1 MEESSNDYTTP
12 LIAQSNEKKPLEL
25 CSFIR
30 VIFKCTSC
38 FEKFLFLIGV
48 FFSLVTG
55 LCQPFVSY
63 TLGETAQVLVTIT
76 NAINNK
82 TIDPADLKKAYEQYE
97 RGMYQVVLYFFL
109 CGCAYFTF
117 ASIQHA
123 IMKYVGDNTTYRV
136 RKQYISRLLRK
147 DAEYFDNVST
157 GHLSTVLNDN
167 LERFRE
173 VFNEKIALIFALL
186 TDFVVGTALAFYT
199 DWRLASYGI
208 FFSLGIAFSGFINSA
223 GVMKTT
229 GKQNTHYANA
239 GSIAFQTLGAYKTV
253 CSLNGQNTEI
263 ERYTEELKAGEKYG
277 IHRALMY
284 SISRGFTYFF
294 CNSLNTVILYVGAN
308 MIYSGSLEPAVVVRI
323 FHYMMFGAFCLSEA
337 LPHISRL
344 AGAISSTAPIA
355 EMLIKEDNVIEK
367 DETDYDVEV
376 EVNGNI
382 SFKNVKFSYP
392 TRPDAQ
398 VLKGISF
405 DVQNGEC
412 IALVGASGSG
422 KSTVVQLLLHYYNI
436 DSGNIF
442 IDGMDLNDMNI
453 KRLRRVIGVVSQ
465 EPVLFNTTIEENIRF
480 GNPNVSLPEIYGALR
495 KANAYDFVCSFP
507 KGIKTIVGER
517 GTQLSGGQKQRIAI
531 ARTLVRNPKILLLDE
546 ATSALDNESEQVVQK
561 ALENA
566 SQGRTT
572 IVVAHRLSTIRNA
585 SKIIVMQKGEIVEVG
600 NHDEL
605 IAKRGVYNDLVQ
617 AQLLESHDDHE
628 ELPPLAARQLSQE
641 LSPLH
646 SYAIQRSTSND
657 AGVHDDD
664 MERILDEL
672 SKEGAKKS
680 NLREIVKQC
689 RPDYCFLFI
698 AVFGSAIQGVSYPIL
713 AQLIVRT
720 YEGFAMI
727 GEDMLYYSHLW
738 ALSFMFLAVFRPLTL
753 YCQYYYFGKV
763 SEQLSTRLRIKSFS
777 HMLSLPC
784 AFYDDPNHSATR
796 LSNRLNTDSSNVKAA
811 VDDRL
816 GCVIMTVVAISIA
829 ITTASLYCWKMTL
842 EVLIFFPLLYL
853 AEYCYDAATET
864 SIQEDTIAFENSNR
878 TAIEALENMRTV
890 RALNLE
896 DKIMSLI
903 SEHLQKI
910 HKSYFKRAII
920 QGAANG
926 LSLSCYLF
934 VYSVSFKFGT
944 YLALRKEVAPMDTY
958 LILETLS
965 MTANMAGSAAAY
977 LPDYKKAVHAAGL
990 IFHLFTYP
998 ATMPFS
1004 SSDGKKNI
1012 EKGEII
1018 GENVQFHYDQ
1028 RPDRM
1033 ILNGVN
1039 LKVDPGKTLALVG
1052 PSGCGKSTIISLL
1065 ERFYHAVDGEVK
1077 IDSENVEDINL
1088 NHLRSN
1094 LALVSQEPTLF
1105 NCSIR
1110 ENLLYGLTRS
1120 VPQLELEK
1128 ALQTANAFNF
1138 VFQFPQ
1144 GLDTIVGERGA
1155 QLSGGQKQRI
1165 AIARAILRNPKVL
1178 LLDEATSALDS
1189 DSEKVVQNALDTAS
1203 ERLSTVVV
1211 AHRLLT
1217 VVNADSIAVLKNGK
1231 VAEQGTHE
1239 ELLRKRSI
1247 YWRLVQ
1253 KQGIQVETPYD

>member
-1 MEESSNDYTTP
+1 M
-12 LIAQSNEKKPLEL
+12 
-25 CSFIR
+25 
-30 VIFKCTSC
+30 
-38 FEKFLFLIGV
+38 
-48 FFSLVTG
+48 
-55 LCQPFVSY
+55 SY
-63 TLGETAQVLVTIT
+63 TFGEVSQVLVTIT

-82 TIDPADLKKAYEQYE
+82 TIDPADLEKAYEVYE
-97 RGMYQVVLYFFL
+97 HDMNRVILHFFL

-117 ASIQHA
+117 GSLQFS
-123 IMKYVGDNTTYRV
+123 IMKFVGDNTTYRV

-147 DAEYFDNVST
+147 DAQYFDSMST

-173 VFNEKIALIFALL
+173 VFNEKIALIIAFL
-186 TDFVVGTALAFYT
+186 TDFTVGTALAFYT

-208 FFSLGIAFSGFINSA
+208 FFSLGIGFSGLINSA
-223 GVMKTT
+223 SMMKTT
-229 GKQNTHYANA
+229 NGQNTHYGNA
-239 GSIAFQTLGAYKTV
+239 GSIAFQTLGAFKTV
-253 CSLNGQNTEI
+253 CSLNGQKTEI
-263 ERYTEELKAGEKYG
+263 ERYTKELKAGEKYG
-277 IHRALMY
+277 CQRAFFY
-284 SISRGFTYFF
+284 SISRGVTYFF
-294 CNSLNTVILYVGAN
+294 CNALNTVVLYFGAN
-308 MIYSGSLEPAVVVRI
+308 MIYSGTLETATVVRL
-323 FHYMMFGAFCLSEA
+323 FHFLLFGAFCLSEA
-337 LPHISRL
+337 LPHVSRL
-344 AGAISSTAPIA
+344 TAAIASTAPIA
-355 EMLIKEDNVIEK
+355 EMLTRNNNEIEK
-367 DETDYDVEV
+367 EEEADDGVEIDGRIAFKDVR
-376 EVNGNI
+376 
-382 SFKNVKFSYP
+382 FSYP

-405 DVQNGEC
+405 DVNNGEC

-436 DSGNIF
+436 ESGKIL
-442 IDGMDLNDMNI
+442 IDGIELNNI
-453 KRLRRVIGVVSQ
+453 NLKKLRRVIGVVSQ

-480 GNPNVSLPEIYGALR
+480 GNPIATLPEIYGALR
-495 KANAYDFVCSFP
+495 KANAYDFVCAFP

-546 ATSALDNESEQVVQK
+546 ATSALDNESEHVVQK

-585 SKIIVMQKGEIVEVG
+585 SKIIVMQRGEIVEVG
-600 NHDEL
+600 NHDDL
-605 IAKRGVYNDLVQ
+605 IAKQGIYNDLVQ
-617 AQLLESHDDHE
+617 AQLLDSNDDQN
-628 ELPPLAARQLSQE
+628 ELPPLAARQLSHE

-646 SYAIQRSTSND
+646 SYSFQRSTSTD
-657 AGVHDDD
+657 AGVHDDE
-664 MERILDEL
+664 MERLLDEL
-672 SKEGAKKS
+672 TQEGAKKS
-680 NLREIVKQC
+680 NLREIVKMC
-689 RPDYCFLFI
+689 KPDYFILFL
-698 AVFGSAIQGVSYPIL
+698 AVFGSAIQGISYPIL

-720 YEGFAMI
+720 YKGYAMQ
-727 GEDMLYYSHLW
+727 GEDMLTYSHFW
-738 ALSFMFLAVFRPLTL
+738 ALSFMSLAIFRPLTL
-753 YCQYYYFGKV
+753 YLQYYYFGKV
-763 SEQLSTRLRIKSFS
+763 AEQLSTRLRVKSFK

-784 AFYDDPNHSATR
+784 AFYDNPNHSATK

-816 GCVIMTVVAISIA
+816 GCVIMTLVAISIA
-829 ITTASLYCWKMTL
+829 VATASYYCWKMTL
-842 EVLIFFPLLYL
+842 EVLMFFPLLYL
-853 AEYCYDAATET
+853 AEYCYEAATENA
-864 SIQEDTIAFENSNR
+864 IQEDSIAFENSNR
-878 TAIEALENMRTV
+878 TAIEALENVRTV

-896 DKIMSLI
+896 DKVMSLI
-903 SEHLQKI
+903 TNHLQKI
-910 HKSYFKRAII
+910 HNSYFKRAII

-926 LSLSCYLF
+926 LSMSCFLF
-934 VYSVSFKFGT
+934 VYSISFKFGT
-944 YLALRKEVAPMDTY
+944 YLARKHEVQPMDTY
-958 LILETLS
+958 LVLMTLS

-998 ATMPFS
+998 ATMPYES
-1004 SSDGKKNI
+1004 KDGKKNI
-1012 EKGEII
+1012 EKGEIV
-1018 GENVQFHYDQ
+1018 GENLQFHYDQ

-1033 ILNGVN
+1033 ILDGVN
-1039 LKVDPGKTLALVG
+1039 LKVEPGKTLALVG

-1065 ERFYHAVDGEVK
+1065 ERFYHAVDGEIK
-1077 IDSENVEDINL
+1077 IDNANVEDINL
-1088 NHLRSN
+1088 HHLRAN

-1120 VPQLELEK
+1120 VPQLEIEK
-1128 ALQTANAFNF
+1128 SLQTANAFHF
-1138 VFQFPQ
+1138 VYQFPQ
-1144 GLDTIVGERGA
+1144 GLETIVGERGA

-1211 AHRLLT
+1211 AHRLST
-1217 VVNADSIAVLKNGK
+1217 VVNADSIAVLKTGK

-1239 ELLRKRSI
+1239 ELLRQRNI

-1253 KQGIQVETPYD
+1253 KQGIQVQAPTD

>member
-1 MEESSNDYTTP
+1 MEENSNDSRTP
-12 LIAQSNEKKPLEL
+12 LLQLSDEKKSSKLI
-25 CSFIR
+25 SFIR
-30 VIFKCTSC
+30 VIFKCTTC
-38 FEKFLFLIGV
+38 FEKLLFFLGII
-48 FFSLVTG
+48 FSLLTG
-55 LCQPFVSY
+55 LCQPFMSY
-63 TLGETAQVLVTIT
+63 TFGEVSQVLVTIT

-82 TIDPADLKKAYEQYE
+82 TMDPANLEKAYEVFE
-97 RGMYQVVLYFFL
+97 HDMNSVILHFFL

-117 ASIQHA
+117 GSLQFS
-123 IMKYVGDNTTYRV
+123 IMKFVGDNTTYRV

-147 DAEYFDNVST
+147 DAQYFDSMST

-173 VFNEKIALIFALL
+173 VFNEKIALIIAFV
-186 TDFVVGTALAFYT
+186 TDFTVGTALAFYT

-208 FFSLGIAFSGFINSA
+208 IFSLGIAFSGLINSA
-223 GVMKTT
+223 SMMKTT
-229 GKQNTHYANA
+229 DKQNTHYANA

-253 CSLNGQNTEI
+253 CSLNGQRQEL
-263 ERYTEELKAGEKYG
+263 ERYTKELEAGEKYG
-277 IHRALMY
+277 FQRALAY
-284 SISRGFTYFF
+284 SISRGVTYFF
-294 CNSLNTVILYVGAN
+294 CNALNTVVLYFGAN
-308 MIYSGSLEPAVVVRI
+308 MIYDGTLQTATVVRL
-323 FHYMMFGAFCLSEA
+323 FHFLLFGAFCLSEA

-344 AGAISSTAPIA
+344 AAAISSTAPIA
-355 EMLIKEDNVIEK
+355 EMLTSNDNEIEK
-367 DETDYDVEV
+367 DEENEEDASDVQ
-376 EVNGNI
+376 GNI
-382 SFKNVKFSYP
+382 SFQDVRFSYP

-398 VLKGISF
+398 VLKGITF
-405 DVQNGEC
+405 DVKNGEC

-436 DSGNIF
+436 DSGNIL
-442 IDGMDLNDMNI
+442 IDGVELNRMNL
-453 KRLRRVIGVVSQ
+453 KKLRRVIGVVSQ

-480 GNPNVSLPEIYGALR
+480 GNPDASLPEIYGALR
-495 KANAYDFVCSFP
+495 KANAYDFVCAFP

-546 ATSALDNESEQVVQK
+546 ATSALDNESEHVVQK

-605 IAKRGVYNDLVQ
+605 IAKQSVYNDLVQ
-617 AQLLESHDDHE
+617 AQLLDSSDDHND
-628 ELPPLAARQLSQE
+628 LPPLAARQLSHE

-646 SYAIQRSTSND
+646 SYSFQRSTSTD

-664 MERILDEL
+664 MERLLDEL
-672 SKEGAKKS
+672 TQEGAKKS
-680 NLREIVKQC
+680 NLREIVKMC
-689 RPDYCFLFI
+689 RPDYCILFV
-698 AVFGSAIQGVSYPIL
+698 AVFGSAIQGISYPIL

-720 YEGFAMI
+720 YQGYAMQ
-727 GEDMLYYSHLW
+727 GEDILTYGHFW

-753 YCQYYYFGKV
+753 YFQYYYFGKV
-763 SEQLSTRLRIKSFS
+763 AEKLSTRLRVKSFK

-784 AFYDDPNHSATR
+784 AFYDDPKHSPTK

-816 GCVIMTVVAISIA
+816 GCVIMTLVAISIA
-829 ITTASLYCWKMTL
+829 VVTASLYCWKMTL
-842 EVLIFFPLLYL
+842 EVLLFFPLLYL
-853 AEYCYDAATET
+853 AEYCYEAATENA
-864 SIQEDTIAFENSNR
+864 IQEDTIAFENSNR
-878 TAIEALENMRTV
+878 TAIEALENVRTV

-896 DKIMSLI
+896 DKIMTLI
-903 SEHLQKI
+903 TNHLQKI
-910 HKSYFKRAII
+910 RNSFFKRAII

-926 LSLSCYLF
+926 LSMSCFLF
-934 VYSVSFKFGT
+934 VYSISFKFGT
-944 YLALRKEVAPMDTY
+944 YLALKKEVQPMDTY
-958 LILETLS
+958 LVLMTLS

-990 IFHLFTYP
+990 IFNLFTYP
-998 ATMPFS
+998 ATMPYDS
-1004 SSDGKKNI
+1004 TDGKKNI
-1012 EKGEII
+1012 DKGEIV
-1018 GENVQFHYDQ
+1018 GENLQFHYDQ

-1039 LKVDPGKTLALVG
+1039 LKVEPGKTLALVG

-1065 ERFYHAVDGEVK
+1065 ERFYHAVDGEIKV
-1077 IDSENVEDINL
+1077 DGENVEDINL
-1088 NHLRSN
+1088 HHLRAN

-1105 NCSIR
+1105 NSSIR

-1120 VPQLELEK
+1120 VPQLEIEK
-1128 ALQTANAFNF
+1128 ALQTANAFHF
-1138 VFQFPQ
+1138 VYQFPQ
-1144 GLDTIVGERGA
+1144 GLETIVGKRGA

-1203 ERLSTVVV
+1203 ERLSTVIV
-1211 AHRLLT
+1211 AHRLST

-1239 ELLRKRSI
+1239 ELLKLRSI

-1253 KQGIQVETPYD
+1253 KQGIQAQQPTD

>member
-1 MEESSNDYTTP
+1 MEENSNNSSTP
-12 LIAQSNEKKPLEL
+12 LLHEENQKKSSPLL
-25 CSFIR
+25 SFIR

-38 FEKFLFLIGV
+38 FEKLLFMLGI
-48 FFSLVTG
+48 FFSLLTG
-55 LCQPFVSY
+55 LCQPFMSY
-63 TLGETAQVLVTIT
+63 TFGEVSQVLVTIT

-82 TIDPADLKKAYEQYE
+82 TMDPADLEKAYEVFE
-97 RGMYQVVLYFFL
+97 KDMNSVILHFFL

-117 ASIQHA
+117 GSLQFS
-123 IMKYVGDNTTYRV
+123 IMKFVGDNTTYRV

-147 DAEYFDNVST
+147 DARYFDSMST
-157 GHLSTVLNDN
+157 GHLSTILNDN

-173 VFNEKIALIFALL
+173 VFNEKIALIIAFA
-186 TDFVVGTALAFYT
+186 TDFTVGTALAFYT

-208 FFSLGIAFSGFINSA
+208 VFSLGIAFSGLINSA
-223 GVMKTT
+223 SMMKNTD
-229 GKQNTHYANA
+229 KQNAHYANA

-253 CSLNGQNTEI
+253 CSLNGQRQEI
-263 ERYTEELKAGEKYG
+263 ERYTKELKEGEKYG
-277 IHRALMY
+277 LYRALFY
-284 SISRGFTYFF
+284 SISRGVTYFF
-294 CNSLNTVILYVGAN
+294 CNALNTVVLYFGAN
-308 MIYSGSLEPAVVVRI
+308 MIYDGTLDTGTVVRL
-323 FHYMMFGAFCLSEA
+323 FHFLLFGAFCLSEA

-355 EMLIKEDNVIEK
+355 EMLTTDDNEIERDEEDCEDGV
-367 DETDYDVEV
+367 DVQ
-376 EVNGNI
+376 GNI
-382 SFKNVKFSYP
+382 SFKDVKFSYP

-405 DVQNGEC
+405 DVKNGEC

-436 DSGNIF
+436 ESGNIL
-442 IDGMDLNDMNI
+442 IDGVELNRINL
-453 KRLRRVIGVVSQ
+453 KKLRRVIGVVSQ

-480 GNPNVSLPEIYGALR
+480 GNSEATLPEIYGALR
-495 KANAYDFVCSFP
+495 KANAYDFVCAFP

-546 ATSALDNESEQVVQK
+546 ATSALDNESEHVVQK

-585 SKIIVMQKGEIVEVG
+585 NKIIVMQKGEIVEVG

-605 IAKRGVYNDLVQ
+605 IAKQGAYNDLVQ
-617 AQLLESHDDHE
+617 AQLLDSHDDHND
-628 ELPPLAARQLSQE
+628 LPPLAARQLSHE

-646 SYAIQRSTSND
+646 SYSFQRSTSTD
-657 AGVHDDD
+657 AGVHDDE
-664 MERILDEL
+664 MERLLDEL
-672 SKEGAKKS
+672 TQEGAKKS
-680 NLREIVKQC
+680 NLREIVKMC
-689 RPDYCFLFI
+689 RPDYCILFL
-698 AVFGSAIQGVSYPIL
+698 AVFGSAIQGISYPIL

-720 YEGFAMI
+720 YQGYAMH
-727 GEDMLYYSHLW
+727 GEDILTYGHFW

-753 YCQYYYFGKV
+753 YLQYYYFGKV
-763 SEQLSTRLRIKSFS
+763 AEKLSTRLRVKSFK
-777 HMLSLPC
+777 HMLSLPS
-784 AFYDDPNHSATR
+784 AFYDDPKHSTTK

-816 GCVIMTVVAISIA
+816 GCVIMTLVAISIA
-829 ITTASLYCWKMTL
+829 VITAATYCWKMTL
-842 EVLIFFPLLYL
+842 EVLMFFPLLYL
-853 AEYCYDAATET
+853 AEYCYEAATENA
-864 SIQEDTIAFENSNR
+864 IQEDSIAFENSNR
-878 TAIEALENMRTV
+878 TAIEALENVRTV

-896 DKIMSLI
+896 DKVMSLI
-903 SEHLQKI
+903 TNHLQKI
-910 HKSYFKRAII
+910 HNSYFKRAII

-926 LSLSCYLF
+926 LSMSCFLF
-934 VYSVSFKFGT
+934 VYSISFKFGV
-944 YLALRKEVAPMDTY
+944 YLALRKEVKPMNTY
-958 LILETLS
+958 LVLMTLS

-990 IFHLFTYP
+990 IFNMFTYP
-998 ATMPFS
+998 ATMPYDS
-1004 SSDGKKNI
+1004 NDGKKNI
-1012 EKGEII
+1012 DKGEIV
-1018 GENVQFHYDQ
+1018 GENLQFHYDQ

-1039 LKVDPGKTLALVG
+1039 LKVESGKTLALVG

-1065 ERFYHAVDGEVK
+1065 ERFYHVTDGEIK
-1077 IDSENVEDINL
+1077 IDGENVEDINL
-1088 NHLRSN
+1088 HHLRAN
-1094 LALVSQEPTLF
+1094 IALVSQEPTLF

-1110 ENLLYGLTRS
+1110 ENLLYGLTRQ
-1120 VPQLELEK
+1120 VPQLEIEK
-1128 ALQTANAFNF
+1128 ALQTANAFHF
-1138 VFQFPQ
+1138 VYQFPQ

-1211 AHRLLT
+1211 AHRLST

-1239 ELLRKRSI
+1239 ELLRLRSV

-1253 KQGIQVETPYD
+1253 KQGKHVQAPSD

>member
-1 MEESSNDYTTP
+1 MDTSP
-12 LIAQSNEKKPLEL
+12 LLLQENEKKSSNLL
-25 CSFIR
+25 NFIR
-30 VIFKCTSC
+30 VIYKCTSC
-38 FEKFLFLIGV
+38 FEKLLFFLGII
-48 FFSLVTG
+48 FSLLTG
-55 LCQPFVSY
+55 LCQPFMSY
-63 TLGETAQVLVTIT
+63 TFGEVSQVLVTIT
-76 NAINNK
+76 SAINNK
-82 TIDPADLKKAYEQYE
+82 TMDPADLEKAYEVFE
-97 RGMYQVVLYFFL
+97 HDMNTVILHFFL
-109 CGCAYFTF
+109 CGCAYFSF
-117 ASIQHA
+117 GSLQFS

-147 DAEYFDNVST
+147 DAQYFDSMST
-157 GHLSTVLNDN
+157 GHLSTILNDN

-173 VFNEKIALIFALL
+173 VFNEKIALIIAFM
-186 TDFVVGTALAFYT
+186 TDFTVGTALAFYT
-199 DWRLASYGI
+199 DWKLASYGI
-208 FFSLGIAFSGFINSA
+208 FFSLGIAFSGLINSA
-223 GVMKTT
+223 SMMKTT
-229 GKQNTHYANA
+229 NGQNTHYGNA
-239 GSIAFQTLGAYKTV
+239 GSIAFQTLGSFKTV
-253 CSLNGQNTEI
+253 CSLNGQRQEI
-263 ERYTEELKAGEKYG
+263 ERYTKELKAGEKYG
-277 IHRALMY
+277 VQRAFFY
-284 SISRGFTYFF
+284 SISRGVTYFF
-294 CNSLNTVILYVGAN
+294 CNALNTVVLYFGAN
-308 MIYSGSLEPAVVVRI
+308 MIYDGSLKPATVVRL
-323 FHYMMFGAFCLSEA
+323 FHFLLFGAFCLSEA

-344 AGAISSTAPIA
+344 AGAVSSTAPIA
-355 EMLIKEDNVIEK
+355 EMLTRDDNEIERDEDEA
-367 DETDYDVEV
+367 DDGVEI
-376 EVNGNI
+376 NGKI
-382 SFKNVKFSYP
+382 SFKDVRFSYP

-405 DVQNGEC
+405 DVNNGEC

-436 DSGNIF
+436 ESGSIL
-442 IDGMDLNDMNI
+442 IDGRELNDINL
-453 KRLRRVIGVVSQ
+453 KKLRRVIGVVSQ

-480 GNPNVSLPEIYGALR
+480 GNPSATLPEIYGALR
-495 KANAYDFVCSFP
+495 KANAYDFVCAFP

-546 ATSALDNESEQVVQK
+546 ATSALDNESEHVVQK

-605 IAKRGVYNDLVQ
+605 ISKQGVYNDLVQ
-617 AQLLESHDDHE
+617 AQLLDSHDDQN
-628 ELPPLAARQLSQE
+628 ELPPLAARQLSHE

-646 SYAIQRSTSND
+646 SYSFQRSTSTD

-664 MERILDEL
+664 MERLLDEL
-672 SKEGAKKS
+672 TKEGAKKS
-680 NLREIVKQC
+680 SLREIVKMC
-689 RPDYCFLFI
+689 RPDYCILFL

-720 YEGFAMI
+720 YQGYAME
-727 GEDMLYYSHLW
+727 GEDVLTYGHFW

-753 YCQYYYFGKV
+753 YLQYYYFGKLA
-763 SEQLSTRLRIKSFS
+763 EQLSTRLRVKSFK

-784 AFYDDPNHSATR
+784 AFYDDPNHSPTK
-796 LSNRLNTDSSNVKAA
+796 LSNRLNSDSSNVKAA

-816 GCVIMTVVAISIA
+816 GCVIMTLVAISIA
-829 ITTASLYCWKMTL
+829 VATASVYCWKMTL
-842 EVLIFFPLLYL
+842 EVLMFFPLLYL
-853 AEYCYDAATET
+853 AEYCYEAATENA
-864 SIQEDTIAFENSNR
+864 IAEDSIAFENSNR
-878 TAIEALENMRTV
+878 TAIEALENVRTV

-896 DKIMSLI
+896 DKVMSLI
-903 SEHLQKI
+903 TNHLQKI
-910 HKSYFKRAII
+910 HNSYFKRALI

-926 LSLSCYLF
+926 LSMSCFLF
-934 VYSVSFKFGT
+934 VYSISFKFGT
-944 YLALRKEVAPMDTY
+944 YLALRKEVQPMDTY
-958 LILETLS
+958 LVLMTLS

-977 LPDYKKAVHAAGL
+977 LPDYKKAIHAAGL
-990 IFHLFTYP
+990 IFHLFTFP
-998 ATMPFS
+998 ATMPYDS
-1004 SSDGKKNI
+1004 KDGKKNI
-1012 EKGEII
+1012 EKGEIV
-1018 GENVQFHYDQ
+1018 GENLQFHYEQ
-1028 RPDRM
+1028 RPDKM
-1033 ILNGVN
+1033 ILDGVN
-1039 LKVDPGKTLALVG
+1039 LKVESGKTLALVG

-1065 ERFYHAVDGEVK
+1065 ERFYHATDGEIK
-1077 IDSENVEDINL
+1077 IDGENVEDINL
-1088 NHLRSN
+1088 HYLRSN

-1105 NCSIR
+1105 NCTIR
-1110 ENLLYGLTRS
+1110 ENLLYGLTRTI
-1120 VPQLELEK
+1120 PQLEIEK
-1128 ALQTANAFNF
+1128 ALQTANAFHF
-1138 VFQFPQ
+1138 VYQFPQ

-1211 AHRLLT
+1211 AHRLST

-1239 ELLRKRSI
+1239 ELLRQRNI

-1253 KQGIQVETPYD
+1253 KQGIQVQAPTD